1 MKTDEIIFAL
11 RCTSSVPQIDHDCGK
26 CPYHEAA
33 MVDGLGEFEG
43 CDVDQVALDA
53 ADRLE
58 QLQHDLEQAM
68 AKRTRRWISVEER
81 LPKAFEPV
89 IVCRE
94 GKESGSHVVEQGCKD
109 VGDWW
114 KVYGTRTKRVT
125 HWMPLPKQPGKG

>member
-1 MKTDEIIFAL
+1 
-11 RCTSSVPQIDHDCGK
+11 
-26 CPYHEAA
+26 
-33 MVDGLGEFEG
+33 MVDCLGEFEG

-58 QLQHDLEQAM
+58 QLQCDLEQAR

-81 LPKAFEPV
+81 LPKTFEPV

-94 GKESGSHVVEQGCKD
+94 GKELGSLVVEQGCKD
-109 VGDWW
+109 VGGWW

-125 HWMPLPKQPGKG
+125 HWMPMLEPPKE